1 MVSLA
6 LGIAVIVVVGLI
18 AVWAIR
24 KFVTDARLAYLLHI
38 LVVLICAGAIWVRAC
53 PVLGV
58 CF

>member
-6 LGIAVIVVVGLI
+6 LGIAVIVIVGLI
-18 AVWAIR
+18 AFWAIR
-24 KFVTDARLAYLLHI
+24 KYVTDARLAYLLQI
-38 LVVLICAGAIWVRAC
+38 LVVVVCAGAIWVRAC